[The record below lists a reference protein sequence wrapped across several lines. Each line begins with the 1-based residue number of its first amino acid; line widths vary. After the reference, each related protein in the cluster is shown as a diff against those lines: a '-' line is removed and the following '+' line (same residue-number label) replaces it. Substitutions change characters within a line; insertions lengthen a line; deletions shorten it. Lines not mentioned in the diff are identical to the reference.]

1 LDSYARETNPE
12 LARQDVIYFSNV
24 SSCGT
29 ATDVSLPCMFSNLK
43 RSGYDH
49 KTGLENENVLDVLV
63 RAGVDVTWMEN
74 NTGSKGVADR
84 VRNVIIT
91 GSSDSRFCKDGDCKD
106 EIFLEKIDEW
116 LNGITKDSVLVLHQ
130 LGNHGPAYYERY
142 PDAFRKFIP
151 DCRTTELSRC
161 KDAEIVNAYDNAILY
176 TDFILSKIVE
186 RLKARTVTL
195 STGFLYVSDHGE
207 SLGENNL
214 YLHGTPYFMAPDEQ
228 TRVPLIAWFDRQFA
242 SSMGLNLDC
251 LKKSATMPLSHD
263 NLFSSLLGMMNVT
276 TKAYERDLDMYAA
289 CRRALAALPGS

>member
-1 LDSYARETNPE
+1 MHR
-12 LARQDVIYFSNV
+12 
-24 SSCGT
+24 
-29 ATDVSLPCMFSNLK
+29 
-43 RSGYDH
+43 RSH
-49 KTGLENENVLDVLV
+49 
-63 RAGVDVTWMEN
+63 
-74 NTGSKGVADR
+74 
-84 VRNVIIT
+84 T

>member
-1 LDSYARETNPE
+1 
-12 LARQDVIYFSNV
+12 
-24 SSCGT
+24 
-29 ATDVSLPCMFSNLK
+29 M
-43 RSGYDH
+43 
-49 KTGLENENVLDVLV
+49 ENENVLDVLV